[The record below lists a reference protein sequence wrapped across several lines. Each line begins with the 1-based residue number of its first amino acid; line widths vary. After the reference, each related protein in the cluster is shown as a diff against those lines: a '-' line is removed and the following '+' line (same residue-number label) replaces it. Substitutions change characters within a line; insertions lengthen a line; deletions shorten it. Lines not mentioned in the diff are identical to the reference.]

1 MTNFIGEPST
11 ALVRRSAL
19 PPPGTDVL
27 SYQGV
32 PIRYLANVAMW
43 FNALGQGD
51 AVYLTEALSDFRVH
65 GEQHQQ
71 TEDAGALALPNYR
84 LLCRLGLQQG
94 IIDAETAEELES
106 RPG

>member
-43 FNALGQGD
+43 FNALGQ
-51 AVYLTEALSDFRVH
+51 VMPFTS
-65 GEQHQQ
+65 
-71 TEDAGALALPNYR
+71 PK
-84 LLCRLGLQQG
+84 
-94 IIDAETAEELES
+94 
-106 RPG
+106 P